1 MEAIFEEAQVPSV
14 FEEDTALNAKM
25 LVCKEDFRVP
35 EEEDK
40 PRPTP
45 EQIAA

>member
-1 MEAIFEEAQVPSV
+1 
-14 FEEDTALNAKM
+14 M

-35 EEEDK
+35 EEEEK

-45 EQIAA
+45 EQIAANKEKWGLTSR